1 MAFWAKVGGAE
12 PVHSEVAVP
21 VDCRAQPRRHAFLDG
36 VLCHEQRRSKRR
48 CVTVLEMKVGP
59 SGSAIRSLIP
69 SRRKLLWPNT
79 TVVSVTE
86 TPGQDPGRHGCER
99 RARANRR

>member
-1 MAFWAKVGGAE
+1 MGCLRFMRKHFFQKRTLPRVKTPAK
-12 PVHSEVAVP
+12 
-21 VDCRAQPRRHAFLDG
+21 DDRASQLW

-69 SRRKLLWPNT
+69 SHRKLLWSKSM
-79 TVVSVTE
+79 VVSVAE
-86 TPGQDPGRHGCER
+86 KSGR
-99 RARANRR
+99 

>member
-1 MAFWAKVGGAE
+1 M
-12 PVHSEVAVP
+12 
-21 VDCRAQPRRHAFLDG
+21 RRIGVLIPAAADDAIFQSW

-69 SRRKLLWPNT
+69 SHRKLLWSKSM
-79 TVVSVTE
+79 VVSVAE
-86 TPGQDPGRHGCER
+86 KSGR
-99 RARANRR
+99 